1 MSDTDDILADVA
13 AGPKSAR
20 NDLGSVDQQPIPDL
34 IALKKLE
41 DAGTAAQASS
51 PKLLFN
57 KLVPP
62 GTV

>member
-1 MSDTDDILADVA
+1 MSDTDDIIAEVA
-13 AGPKSAR
+13 ADFKSAR
-20 NDLGSVDQQPIPDL
+20 NDLGSVDNQPIPDL

-41 DAGTAAQASS
+41 DSGTAAQASS

-57 KLVPP
+57 RLVPP